1 MEEQKLNVALLNAFP
16 ELEQEFDEY
25 TSWQDGIDTG
35 AFLTYEDV
43 FLPHIIEAVKTDD
56 EAFLNRVAPFLEKHL
71 TQEGDYSANVIYVG
85 ILEGLKAECDR
96 EKVKAFLFDESR
108 RQFDEMS
115 Y

>member
-1 MEEQKLNVALLNAFP
+1 MEAQKLNIALLDAFP
-16 ELEQEFDEY
+16 ELKQEFDEY

-43 FLPHIIEAVKTDD
+43 FLPRIIEAVKNDD
-56 EAFLNRVAPFLEKHL
+56 AEFLHRVAPFLEQHL

-85 ILEGLKAECDR
+85 ILEGLKAECNH
-96 EKVKAFLFDESR
+96 EKVRAFLLDESS
-108 RQFDEMS
+108 RQFDEMN